1 MKMLFQS
8 LKFSKTWI
16 VFTILFIS
24 SSILIAQP
32 GITIA
37 EKTKGM
43 KLYNGFIN
51 YYWDE
56 STGKIWL
63 QIDELDKEIL
73 YQTSLPAGLGSN
85 DIGLDRGIMGT
96 TYIVKFSRI
105 ANKVLMIEPNYAYR
119 AVSGGEAEKRAVEQ
133 SFAQSTIWGFTVAAQ
148 TGGSV
153 LVDATDFIMRDAL
166 KVSNRLRS
174 SKQGAYNLDASR
186 SAMYLPRSKNFP
198 LNTELETTL
207 TFINN
212 DGQTGSFVN
221 SVTPVPEAITLRV
234 HHSFAQLP
242 DTNFQTRLYDAR
254 SPYITNSY
262 FDYSSPVNEAI
273 QKNMIVRHR
282 LEKKDP
288 LALKSEAIKPIVYYL
303 DNGTPEPI
311 RSALL
316 EGANWWN
323 QAFEA
328 AGFINAFQVKILP
341 ETADPMDLRYNM
353 INWVHRSTRGW
364 SYGDA
369 VVDPRTGEIIKG
381 NVTLGSLRVR
391 QDYLIAQGLLAPF
404 ENNALPADDKMLKMA
419 LQRLKQLSAHEI
431 GHTIGLM
438 HNYISSAQSRASVMD
453 YPPPMVSLNANNEI
467 DLTNAYTNEIG
478 EWDKVS
484 IQYGYSQFPKG
495 VNEAEALNKILSD
508 AAKKGL
514 TFISDRDARD
524 PAGLHP
530 EAHLWDNGNDP
541 VKELKNV
548 MNIRSKAL
556 SKFGLNNIPQ
566 GTPMAMLEDV
576 LVPVYLF
583 HRYQVEAV
591 SKQVG
596 GMYYSYAIK
605 GDGQMVTRSVSKEV
619 QLEALK
625 ALVDCMDP
633 KTLALPESIVK
644 LIPPRPSGYS
654 ISKELFNRR
663 TGLVFD
669 PLAAAESAAD
679 MPLSFLFNASRMNR
693 MVQYQGSNKGLGVDE
708 MMGLLIAKTWKSPR
722 LNGMEGMIQKQNEQL
737 LLTYL
742 LSSSVNDDAS
752 FATKAQIHKSLEDLR
767 IYAAAQLKATT
778 DTTYKGYLILTLD
791 RMKSPEKAKPTLHPV
806 APPGAPI
813 GCMMDEI

>member
-1 MKMLFQS
+1 
-8 LKFSKTWI
+8 
-16 VFTILFIS
+16 
-24 SSILIAQP
+24 
-32 GITIA
+32 
-37 EKTKGM
+37 
-43 KLYNGFIN
+43 
-51 YYWDE
+51 
-56 STGKIWL
+56 
-63 QIDELDKEIL
+63 
-73 YQTSLPAGLGSN
+73 
-85 DIGLDRGIMGT
+85 
-96 TYIVKFSRI
+96 
-105 ANKVLMIEPNYAYR
+105 
-119 AVSGGEAEKRAVEQ
+119 
-133 SFAQSTIWGFTVAAQ
+133 
-148 TGGSV
+148 
-153 LVDATDFIMRDAL
+153 
-166 KVSNRLRS
+166 
-174 SKQGAYNLDASR
+174 
-186 SAMYLPRSKNFP
+186 
-198 LNTELETTL
+198 
-207 TFINN
+207 
-212 DGQTGSFVN
+212 
-221 SVTPVPEAITLRV
+221 
-234 HHSFAQLP
+234 
-242 DTNFQTRLYDAR
+242 
-254 SPYITNSY
+254 
-262 FDYSSPVNEAI
+262 
-273 QKNMIVRHR
+273 

-316 EGANWWN
+316 EGGSWWN

-381 NVTLGSLRVR
+381 NVSLGSLRVR

-404 ENNALPADDKMLKMA
+404 ENNVLPADDKMLKMA

-438 HNYISSAQSRASVMD
+438 HNYISSAQNRASVMD

-467 DLTNAYTNEIG
+467 DLNDAYTNEIG

-495 VNEAEALNKILSD
+495 TNEAEALNKILSD

-548 MNIRSKAL
+548 MNVRSKAL
-556 SKFGLNNIPQ
+556 SKFGLNSIPQ

-633 KTLALPESIVK
+633 KTLTLPESIIK
-644 LIPPRPSGYS
+644 LIPPRPAGYS
-654 ISKELFNRR
+654 ISRELFSRR

-679 MPLSFLFNASRMNR
+679 MPLSFLFNVSRMNR
-693 MVQYQGSNKGLGVDE
+693 MVQYQVSNKGLGVDE
-708 MMGLLIAKTWKSPR
+708 MIGVLIAKTWKSPR
-722 LNGMEGMIQKQNEQL
+722 LIGMEGLIQKQNEQL

-752 FATKAQIHKSLEDLR
+752 FATKAQIHKSLEDLK
-767 IYAAAQLKATT
+767 IYAGAQLKATT
-778 DTTYKGYLILTLD
+778 DNIYKGYLILTLD

>member
-1 MKMLFQS
+1 
-8 LKFSKTWI
+8 
-16 VFTILFIS
+16 
-24 SSILIAQP
+24 
-32 GITIA
+32 
-37 EKTKGM
+37 
-43 KLYNGFIN
+43 
-51 YYWDE
+51 
-56 STGKIWL
+56 
-63 QIDELDKEIL
+63 
-73 YQTSLPAGLGSN
+73 
-85 DIGLDRGIMGT
+85 
-96 TYIVKFSRI
+96 
-105 ANKVLMIEPNYAYR
+105 
-119 AVSGGEAEKRAVEQ
+119 
-133 SFAQSTIWGFTVAAQ
+133 
-148 TGGSV
+148 
-153 LVDATDFIMRDAL
+153 
-166 KVSNRLRS
+166 
-174 SKQGAYNLDASR
+174 
-186 SAMYLPRSKNFP
+186 
-198 LNTELETTL
+198 
-207 TFINN
+207 
-212 DGQTGSFVN
+212 
-221 SVTPVPEAITLRV
+221 
-234 HHSFAQLP
+234 
-242 DTNFQTRLYDAR
+242 
-254 SPYITNSY
+254 
-262 FDYSSPVNEAI
+262 
-273 QKNMIVRHR
+273 
-282 LEKKDP
+282 
-288 LALKSEAIKPIVYYL
+288 
-303 DNGTPEPI
+303 
-311 RSALL
+311 
-316 EGANWWN
+316 
-323 QAFEA
+323 
-328 AGFINAFQVKILP
+328 
-341 ETADPMDLRYNM
+341 
-353 INWVHRSTRGW
+353 
-364 SYGDA
+364 
-369 VVDPRTGEIIKG
+369 
-381 NVTLGSLRVR
+381 VR

-404 ENNALPADDKMLKMA
+404 ENNVLPADDKMLKMA

-438 HNYISSAQSRASVMD
+438 HNYISSAQNRASVMD

-467 DLTNAYTNEIG
+467 DLNDAYTNEIG

-495 VNEAEALNKILSD
+495 TNEAEALNKILSD

-548 MNIRSKAL
+548 MNVRSKAL
-556 SKFGLNNIPQ
+556 SKFGLNSIPQ

-633 KTLALPESIVK
+633 KTLTLPESIIK
-644 LIPPRPSGYS
+644 LIPPRPAGYS
-654 ISKELFNRR
+654 ISRELFSRR

-693 MVQYQGSNKGLGVDE
+693 MVQYQVSNKGLGVDE
-708 MMGLLIAKTWKSPR
+708 MIGVLIAKTWKSPR
-722 LNGMEGMIQKQNEQL
+722 LIGMEGLIQKQNEQL

-752 FATKAQIHKSLEDLR
+752 FATKALIHKSLEDLN
-767 IYAAAQLKATT
+767 IYAGAQLKATT
-778 DTTYKGYLILTLD
+778 DNIYKGYLILTLD